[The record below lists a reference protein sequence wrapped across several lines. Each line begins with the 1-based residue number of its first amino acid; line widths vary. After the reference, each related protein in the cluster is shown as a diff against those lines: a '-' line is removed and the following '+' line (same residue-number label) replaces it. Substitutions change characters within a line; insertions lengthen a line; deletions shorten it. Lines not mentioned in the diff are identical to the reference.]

1 MAENNKARLQA
12 QGPKDPTRKQPI
24 TIVEDAFEEQT
35 GAPKK
40 KKKVQPNSLF
50 QECEGIGN
58 NSKAVEKNPQ
68 SGNEAMFQP
77 EKNSKTGNKKTV
89 QDDTM
94 DEDDA
99 SSNEEG
105 EDTSGLSIESNK
117 KGMSIDMYFKV
128 HGINF
133 EDEEDEEDEE
143 HEEDAA
149 NIEGSGGQ
157 ASNEVRN
164 PRFVTLLYTSW
175 HGVPDNI
182 KEGMWEYANQKFIL
196 PISSKPWVMRGFCR
210 AWKKYKGE
218 IKKEHFLKYNTKK
231 EMIKNRPL
239 EIPEFQFRKLIRYW
253 SLPAIKAMSVK
264 NTENRS
270 KQTCPHR
277 MGSTNFAIVRKQLR
291 DSKENNEEPSRAE
304 VFTATRTSKNG
315 KEIDAKTQTT
325 INELQSR
332 IEAGENHEDAF
343 VAVLGKDQP
352 GRLRCYGTSITKS
365 SLRKDEEIR
374 QVKVEYN
381 DKVHSLEKKM
391 DGVCGLLK
399 VMLHQLNP
407 GMSEE
412 EVAALVQAAQNSPLD
427 ASSSRPRNTP
437 HSSEAT
443 HIPPSDN
450 LN

>member
-1 MAENNKARLQA
+1 
-12 QGPKDPTRKQPI
+12 
-24 TIVEDAFEEQT
+24 
-35 GAPKK
+35 
-40 KKKVQPNSLF
+40 
-50 QECEGIGN
+50 
-58 NSKAVEKNPQ
+58 
-68 SGNEAMFQP
+68 
-77 EKNSKTGNKKTV
+77 
-89 QDDTM
+89 
-94 DEDDA
+94 
-99 SSNEEG
+99 
-105 EDTSGLSIESNK
+105 
-117 KGMSIDMYFKV
+117 MSIDIYFKV

-133 EDEEDEEDEE
+133 EDEENEKDEED
-143 HEEDAA
+143 EEDAA

-157 ASNEVRN
+157 ASNEGTKKKTRGKTLCKKLHATDFNDRREVEFLQGQPIGPTKEVVANLGQFLGSTVRN

-231 EMIKNRPL
+231 EMIKNQPL

-277 MGSTNFAIVRKQLR
+277 MGSTNFAIVRKQLPHR
-291 DSKENNEEPSRAE
+291 GR
-304 VFTATRTSKNG
+304 
-315 KEIDAKTQTT
+315 
-325 INELQSR
+325 
-332 IEAGENHEDAF
+332 ENHEDAF

-352 GRLRCYGTSITKS
+352 GRLRSSITKS

-412 EVAALVQAAQNSPLD
+412 EVAALAQAAQNSPLD

-450 LN
+450 LIEN

>member
-1 MAENNKARLQA
+1 M
-12 QGPKDPTRKQPI
+12 
-24 TIVEDAFEEQT
+24 
-35 GAPKK
+35 
-40 KKKVQPNSLF
+40 F

-58 NSKAVEKNPQ
+58 NSKAAEKNPQ
-68 SGNEAMFQP
+68 SGNEVMFQAK
-77 EKNSKTGNKKTV
+77 KNSKNGNKKIV
-89 QDDTM
+89 EDDTM
-94 DEDDA
+94 DQDDA

-117 KGMSIDMYFKV
+117 KGMSIDMYLKV

-133 EDEEDEEDEE
+133 EDVEDEED
-143 HEEDAA
+143 EEDAA

-157 ASNEVRN
+157 ASNEGTKKKTRGKILCKKLHATDFNDRREVEFLQGQPIGPTKEVVANLGQFLGSTVRN
-164 PRFVTLLYTSW
+164 LHFVTLLYTRW

-196 PISSKPWVMRGFCR
+196 PISSKSWVMRGFCR
-210 AWKKYKGE
+210 AWKKYKGK
-218 IKKEHFLKYNTKK
+218 IKKEHFLKNNTKK

-277 MGSTNFAIVRKQLR
+277 MGFTNFAIVRKQL
-291 DSKENNEEPSRAE
+291 
-304 VFTATRTSKNG
+304 
-315 KEIDAKTQTT
+315 
-325 INELQSR
+325 NELQSR

-352 GRLRCYGTSITKS
+352 GRLRCYGTLITRS

-381 DKVHSLEKKM
+381 DKVHALEKKI

-443 HIPPSDN
+443 HIPPTDDVSN
-450 LN
+450 CPSL

>member
-1 MAENNKARLQA
+1 
-12 QGPKDPTRKQPI
+12 
-24 TIVEDAFEEQT
+24 
-35 GAPKK
+35 
-40 KKKVQPNSLF
+40 
-50 QECEGIGN
+50 
-58 NSKAVEKNPQ
+58 
-68 SGNEAMFQP
+68 
-77 EKNSKTGNKKTV
+77 
-89 QDDTM
+89 
-94 DEDDA
+94 
-99 SSNEEG
+99 
-105 EDTSGLSIESNK
+105 
-117 KGMSIDMYFKV
+117 MSIDIYFKV

-133 EDEEDEEDEE
+133 EDEENEKDEED
-143 HEEDAA
+143 EEDAA

-157 ASNEVRN
+157 ASNEGTKKKTRGKTLCKKLHATDFNDRREVEFLQGQPIGPTKEVVANLGQFLGSTVRN

-231 EMIKNRPL
+231 EMIKNQPL

-325 INELQSR
+325 I
-332 IEAGENHEDAF
+332 
-343 VAVLGKDQP
+343 
-352 GRLRCYGTSITKS
+352 C
-365 SLRKDEEIR
+365 
-374 QVKVEYN
+374 
-381 DKVHSLEKKM
+381 
-391 DGVCGLLK
+391 
-399 VMLHQLNP
+399 
-407 GMSEE
+407 
-412 EVAALVQAAQNSPLD
+412 
-427 ASSSRPRNTP
+427 
-437 HSSEAT
+437 
-443 HIPPSDN
+443 
-450 LN
+450 